1 MRAMVGLSE
10 IRPLDRETLALG
22 WRQFTHWWMAEFRTA
37 VPPRWR
43 PLLNRKARPTCF
55 VSRSDDAVTC
65 DLDRDGRTV
74 RQQFPAA
81 TFDSSA
87 LLEWLAQLGL
97 RRDQVLL
104 AAVLPEDLFLRRNL
118 NVPGE
123 ALASLPQILDQE
135 IVRRTP
141 FRLTDVWHTACPIP
155 NASRD
160 GAVPHSHW
168 IIARERATAA
178 IAPMAVAMEE
188 IDFLAVRTDA
198 GQLVSVVQ
206 IRPDAGE
213 GAPEAARAIKSLWLT
228 LFAAAVLGLMI
239 FEWYQAG
246 LAAELDTELLEAKA
260 SLQEGKSQ
268 SSQRIR
274 LYALKA
280 DGGFLAVWDELS
292 RVLPDDTFL
301 TELRMNQ
308 GHVTI
313 SGYSSQ
319 AAHLVRILDQSPM
332 FSGATLIAAIVPDAN
347 EGKDRFS
354 IKFRLRNSLLARPAE
369 PVWKAEQ

>member
-1 MRAMVGLSE
+1 MVGLSE

-22 WRQFTHWWMAEFRTA
+22 WRQFAHWWLAEFRA
-37 VPPRWR
+37 SVPPRWR
-43 PLLNRKARPTCF
+43 ALLNRKALPTCF
-55 VSRSDDAVTC
+55 VSRRDDTVTC

-74 RQQFPAA
+74 QQQFPAGA
-81 TFDSSA
+81 FDSST
-87 LLEWLAQLGL
+87 LVEWLAGLGL

-118 NVPGE
+118 NIPGE

-135 IVRRTP
+135 VVRRTP
-141 FRLTDVWHTACPIP
+141 FRLTEVWHAACPIP

-160 GAVPHSHW
+160 GAVHHCHW

-178 IAPMAVAMEE
+178 IAPMAVAVEE
-188 IDFLAVRTDA
+188 IDFLAVRADA
-198 GQLVSVVQ
+198 GQLASVVQ
-206 IRPDAGE
+206 LRPDAGAS
-213 GAPEAARAIKSLWLT
+213 APEASRAIKSLWLA
-228 LFAAAVLGLMI
+228 LLAAIVLGLMA

-246 LAAELDTELLEAKA
+246 LAAELDTELLEVKA

-280 DGGFLAVWDELS
+280 DGGFLAAWDELS
-292 RVLPDDTFL
+292 RGLPDDTFL

-308 GHVTI
+308 GQVTI

-319 AAHLVRILDQSPM
+319 AAHLVRILDQSPL

-354 IKFRLRNSLLARPAE
+354 IRFRLRNSLLARPAE

>member
-1 MRAMVGLSE
+1 MVGLSE
-10 IRPLDRETLALG
+10 IRPFDRETLALG
-22 WRQFTHWWMAEFRTA
+22 WRQFAHWWMTEFRAA

-43 PLLNRKARPTCF
+43 PLLNRKVRPTCF
-55 VSRSDDAVTC
+55 VSRSDEVVTC
-65 DLDRDGRTV
+65 DLNRDGGTV
-74 RQQFPAA
+74 RRQFPAA
-81 TFDSSA
+81 AFDGSA

-97 RRDQVLL
+97 RRNQVLL
-104 AAVLPEDLFLRRNL
+104 AAVLSEELFLRRHL
-118 NVPGE
+118 NIPGE

-135 IVRRTP
+135 VVRRTP
-141 FRLTDVWHTACPIP
+141 FRLTDVWHAANPTS
-155 NASRD
+155 NASHD
-160 GAVPHSHW
+160 GAVPHCHW
-168 IIARERATAA
+168 IISRERATTA

-188 IDFLAVRTDA
+188 IDVLAVSTDG

-206 IRPDAGE
+206 LRPDADAS
-213 GAPEAARAIKSLWLT
+213 APEAARAIKALWLT
-228 LFAAAVLGLMI
+228 LLAAAVLGLMI

-246 LAAELDTELLEAKA
+246 LAAELDTQLLEAKA
-260 SLQEGKSQ
+260 SMQGGKSQ
-268 SSQRIR
+268 SSQRLR

-308 GHVTI
+308 GQVTI

-319 AAHLVRILDQSPM
+319 AAHLVRILDRSPI

-354 IKFRLRNSLLARPAE
+354 VRFRLRNSLLARPAE
-369 PVWKAEQ
+369 PAWKAEQ

>member
-1 MRAMVGLSE
+1 MVGLSE

-22 WRQFTHWWMAEFRTA
+22 WRQFAHWWMAEFRAA
-37 VPPRWR
+37 VPARWR
-43 PLLNRKARPTCF
+43 PLLNRKVRPTCF
-55 VSRSDDAVTC
+55 VSRSDDVVTC
-65 DLDRDGRTV
+65 DLDRDGGTV
-74 RQQFPAA
+74 RRQFPAA
-81 TFDSSA
+81 AFDSSA

-97 RRDQVLL
+97 RRDQVLF

-118 NVPGE
+118 NIPGE

-135 IVRRTP
+135 VVRRTP
-141 FRLTDVWHTACPIP
+141 FRLTEVWHAASPIP

-160 GAVPHSHW
+160 GAGPHCHW

-178 IAPMAVAMEE
+178 IAPMAIAMEE
-188 IDFLAVRTDA
+188 IDFLAVRTEDGRLA
-198 GQLVSVVQ
+198 SVVQ
-206 IRPDAGE
+206 IRPDAGAN
-213 GAPEAARAIKSLWLT
+213 APEAARAIKSLWLT
-228 LFAAAVLGLMI
+228 LLAAVVLGLMI

-246 LAAELDTELLEAKA
+246 LAAELDTELLDAKA
-260 SLQEGKSQ
+260 SLQGGKSQ
-268 SSQRIR
+268 SSQRMR

-292 RVLPDDTFL
+292 RALPDDTFL

-308 GHVTI
+308 GQVTI

-319 AAHLVRILDQSPM
+319 AAHLVRILDRSPM

-354 IKFRLRNSLLARPAE
+354 IRFRLRNSLLARPAE
-369 PVWKAEQ
+369 AGWKAEQ